1 VSRYLSDSTVAGAAT
16 SSQEPTALELDNGA
30 LSRAV
35 AARGMVLL
43 ENLGEALPMPGTGP
57 VATFGVGATHTVA
70 GGTGSGQVNNRHTVT
85 VREGFEAAGYTNTT
99 SPAYDQAVAA
109 AFEAK
114 YGNLEDL
121 VIKPAID
128 YASLEPPLTVETVG
142 PTAPTDTAIF
152 VVARNSGEAADR
164 TSTAGDYLLT
174 DTEADNLALIGQ
186 TYSRVVVVLNVGG
199 VVDTSFFTSINA
211 QVRDAHGEPALDAL
225 VLMSQA
231 GQESGS
237 ALVDVLSGR
246 ITPSGKL
253 TDTWAS
259 AYHYYPAAATFAGN
273 DGDPLHEQYTEGIY
287 VGYRYFDSFHR
298 SINPKAPRDAVTYPF
313 GYGLSYTTFEVEPL
327 QVAATMQ
334 EVQVSAR
341 VTNTGTSHAGQEV
354 VQVYFSAPPGGRDKP
369 YQELAGYAKT
379 DALTPGQSQTLT
391 ITFPTTEMSSYDEK
405 HARFVLDAG
414 DYLIRI
420 GNSSRNT
427 HVAAKVRIKARTVIE
442 QLSNQANTA
451 WPDDELTSSPA
462 NFYRYRGERRE
473 IAKAPLVRVWKVRR
487 FDAPNNASDREQGV
501 PVDKSSP
508 LYAIDGDTISE
519 TTAYLDRDQT
529 DWEASGAPYAAK
541 DGERIAY
548 VDADPAFTL
557 YDVKAGRA
565 TMEHFVA
572 GMSLT
577 QLATIVEGAA
587 TSGSTRSAAGAA
599 GYTTPNYEPQG
610 IPGMTLADGP
620 AGLRLTQTIEGDPD
634 TYQYATAWPIGTL
647 LAQTWDQ
654 QAVEQVGTAL
664 GQEMAAFGVT
674 LWLAPGMNIHRDP
687 LNGRNFEYYSEDP
700 RLSGSIA
707 SSMTR
712 GVQAI
717 PGVGVTLKHYVAN
730 NQETERNF
738 SDSVVSER
746 ALREIYLKGFEI
758 AVKSAQPMAIMTSYN
773 KVNGTYTAGSYDL
786 NEDILRGEW
795 SFQGLVMSD
804 WGAVPRAGLANTLYS
819 GNDLVQPG
827 NTPTEVITAM
837 KQVPPTIDI
846 SGLPAY
852 NEGRLLI
859 SLKYFYRWESGALA
873 LAADGPEVFT
883 TTLDANTDL
892 SKHPASMIT
901 IVDAINNATYEQ
913 HPPFDSV
920 DAAYRE
926 VMSFLAPEH
935 TALTAAQKAAITVTD
950 VEHEYADHPDSPVT
964 AYTIT
969 FRGRYPT
976 LGYPLRLGDLQRSV
990 ARILTI
996 AMKSAPFAEL
1006 AHLHGVPGVEVGPY
1020 STQFDDLASYL
1031 DTSKGPVQ

>member
-1 VSRYLSDSTVAGAAT
+1 M
-16 SSQEPTALELDNGA
+16 SSEPTRLELDNGA

-35 AARGMVLL
+35 AAQGMVLL
-43 ENLGEALPMPGTGP
+43 ENLNEALPMPATGP

-99 SPAYDQAVAA
+99 SPVYDQAVEA
-109 AFEAK
+109 AFDAT
-114 YGNLEDL
+114 YGNLEDV

-128 YASLEPPLTVETVG
+128 YASLEPPLTVETVR

-164 TSTAGDYLLT
+164 TPTAGDYLLT
-174 DTEADNLALIGQ
+174 DIEAGNLALIGQ

-199 VVDTSFFTSINA
+199 VVDTSFFPAVNA
-211 QVRDAHGEPALDAL
+211 QVRDPRGGPALDAL

-259 AYHYYPAAATFAGN
+259 AYQYYPAAATFASN
-273 DGDPLHEQYTEGIY
+273 DGNPLHQQYTEGIY
-287 VGYRYFDSFHR
+287 VGYRYFDSFDR
-298 SINPKAPRDAVTYPF
+298 SINRKAPRDAVTYPF
-313 GYGLSYTTFEVEPL
+313 GYGLSYTTFEVDPL
-327 QVAATMQ
+327 QVAATMH
-334 EVQVSAR
+334 EVQISAR
-341 VTNTGTSHAGQEV
+341 VTNRGTTRAAQEV
-354 VQVYFSAPPGGRDKP
+354 VQVYFSAPPGGLDKP

-379 DALTPGQSQTLT
+379 DLLAPGQSQTLT

-405 HARFVLDAG
+405 RARYVLDAG
-414 DYLIRI
+414 DYLIRV

-427 HVAAKVRIKARTVIE
+427 HVAAKVRIRARTVTE
-442 QLSNQANTA
+442 RLSNQANTA
-451 WPDDELTSSPA
+451 RPSDELTSSPA
-462 NFYRYRGERRE
+462 NFYHYPGERRE
-473 IAKAPLVRVWKVRR
+473 VAKAPVVRVRKVHR
-487 FDAPNNASDREQGV
+487 FDAPDNASDREQRV
-501 PVDKSSP
+501 RVDKTSA
-508 LYAIDGDTISE
+508 LYAIDGGTISE
-519 TTAYLDRDQT
+519 TTAYLARGQT
-529 DWEASGAPYAAK
+529 DWEGSGAPYTAK
-541 DGERIAY
+541 DGERTVG
-548 VDADPAFTL
+548 VDTDPTLTL
-557 YDVKAGRA
+557 YDVNAGRA
-565 TMEHFVA
+565 TLEQFVA

-587 TSGSTRSAAGAA
+587 TTGSTRSAAGAA
-599 GYTTPNYEPQG
+599 GYTTPNYEARG

-620 AGLRLTQTIEGDPD
+620 AGLRLTQNIDGDPS

-654 QAVEQVGTAL
+654 HAVEEVAKAL
-664 GQEMAAFGVT
+664 GKEMVAFGVT
-674 LWLAPGMNIHRDP
+674 IWLAPGMNIHRDP

-700 RLSGSIA
+700 LLSGSMA
-707 SSMTR
+707 ASMTR
-712 GVQAI
+712 GVQAN

-758 AVKSAQPMAIMTSYN
+758 AVKAAQPMAIMTSYN
-773 KVNGTYTAGSYDL
+773 KVNGIYTAASYDL
-786 NEDILRGEW
+786 NENVLRGEW
-795 SFQGLVMSD
+795 NYQGLVMSD

-827 NTPTEVITAM
+827 NSPAEVITAM

-883 TTLDANTDL
+883 TTVDPNTDL

-901 IVDAINNATYEQ
+901 IVDAINNARYEQ
-913 HPPFDSV
+913 HPPFSSV
-920 DAAYRE
+920 DEAYRE
-926 VMSFLAPEH
+926 VTSFLNPEH
-935 TALTAAQKAAITVTD
+935 TALSAAQKAAITVTNI
-950 VEHEYADHPDSPVT
+950 EHQEADGPDSPVT
-964 AYTIT
+964 AYTIA
-969 FRGRYPT
+969 FRGSYPT
-976 LGYPLRLGDLQRSV
+976 AGYPLRLGDLQRSV

-996 AMKSAPFAEL
+996 AMQSAPFAEL
-1006 AHLHGVPGVEVGPY
+1006 AHLQGVPGVKVGPY
-1020 STQFDDLASYL
+1020 
-1031 DTSKGPVQ
+1031 KP